1 MFLQVFG
8 AFMYLCCSWVS
19 CFYNLKS
26 FQVVSELACPIP
38 LLPCFSLW
46 GFGLGD
52 GVDNHSFSPFPCCLL
67 RESSFIC
74 QLFCGGISS
83 VTGAAAFNELNQRCL
98 CFACS
103 SRAGS
108 LWADESWWGQ
118 RDAGFTLSVSF
129 KKRKTHRICSI
140 CSLENQHFPDFNA
153 RFENKTFWKALSA
166 VRCSPMSLIM
176 YRVGGDGV
184 CSLTT
189 LLWFGE

>member
-1 MFLQVFG
+1 MSLQVFCV
-8 AFMYLCCSWVS
+8 FKYLCCSWVTH
-19 CFYNLKS
+19 FYNPKS
-26 FQVVSELACPIP
+26 FQVVSEFACPIP
-38 LLPCFSLW
+38 LLPCFPLW

-52 GVDNHSFSPFPCCLL
+52 GVDNHSFSPFPWCVL

-83 VTGAAAFNELNQRCL
+83 VTGASAFNELNQRCL

-103 SRAGS
+103 FRAGS

-118 RDAGFTLSVSF
+118 TGFTPSVPF
-129 KKRKTHRICSI
+129 KKRKTHSICSI
-140 CSLENQHFPDFNA
+140 CSLKNQHFPEFNA
-153 RFENKTFWKALSA
+153 KLENKTFWKALSA

-176 YRVGGDGV
+176 HEMGGDGV